1 MTTSRYLRDLFHDTK
16 IMKFFAQETNFCK
29 FDGLIIHLIISIP
42 YFIAVPFP
50 FVCMWLSSKWGR
62 RLVFQVATISFI
74 MGVILNAFTLNF
86 YFSFAGL
93 AILGVGIGLYNQV
106 EVVIRLDKIYSFCKY
121 FMIFWLAF

>member
-1 MTTSRYLRDLFHDTK
+1 MATSRYLRDLFHDTK
-16 IMKFFAQETNFCK
+16 IMRFFAQETNFYK

-62 RLVFQVATISFI
+62 RLVFQVTTILFI
-74 MGVILNAFTLNF
+74 MRVILNAFALNF

-93 AILGVGIGLYNQV
+93 AILGVGIRLYNQV
-106 EVVIRLDKIYSFCKY
+106 EVVIRLDKIYSYSKHLLF
-121 FMIFWLAF
+121 FG